1 MSVLSAA
8 FPVLV
13 RRERASFGATLLAP
27 FAALAVAVLLNF
39 ALTVAM
45 GRDPAAVF
53 YAMLLE
59 PFLSW
64 ASFSEVLLKTGPLL
78 LIAQGLAIGFR
89 AKVFNIGAE
98 GQFILGAIFASAI
111 PVWFPNAAGQWM
123 WPVMLVLGALG
134 GALWA
139 SLTAFW
145 RVRLNANE
153 ILVSLMLSLVAAQ
166 FLNYLLLG
174 PWKDPAGF
182 NFPQSVMFQ
191 VDAMV
196 PILIPG
202 TRVNVS
208 LLLAFAFSGA
218 AWAFMQRSFAGFKLQ
233 VGGLA
238 PRAASYAGFDER
250 WAIWLSLLI
259 GGFAAGLAGAAEVA
273 GPLGQLQRS
282 ISTGYGYAGIIVA
295 YLGGLHPVG
304 IVFAALLMAALY
316 IGGDNAMVSAN
327 LPVAAVRVFQGS
339 LLLVYLV
346 AMAFVRY
353 RLAWPRAARQG
364 STL

>member
-1 MSVLSAA
+1 MSILSGAA
-8 FPVLV
+8 FPTLV
-13 RRERASFGATLLAP
+13 RRERASLTATLLAP
-27 FAALAVAVLLNF
+27 VIALLIALVLNL
-39 ALTVAM
+39 ALYVVM
-45 GRDPAAVF
+45 GRDPVAVT

-64 ASFSEVLLKTGPLL
+64 ASFSEVLLKMGPLL

-111 PVWFPNAAGQWM
+111 PIWFPQATGQWI
-123 WPVMLVLGALG
+123 WPSMLISGAIG

-139 SLTAFW
+139 AITAFW

-166 FLNYLLLG
+166 VLNYLLLG

-191 VDAMV
+191 YDAMV

-208 LLLAFAFSGA
+208 LILTLVLSAV
-218 AWAFMQRSFAGFKLQ
+218 AWIFIQKSFTGYKLQ

-238 PRAASYAGFDER
+238 PRAAGYAGFSEAR
-250 WAIWLSLLI
+250 AIWLSLLI
-259 GGFAAGLAGAAEVA
+259 GGFAAGLAGAAEVS
-273 GPLGQLQRS
+273 GPIGQLQRS
-282 ISTGYGYAGIIVA
+282 ISTGYGYAAIIVA

-304 IVFAALLMAALY
+304 IVFSALFMAALY

-327 LPVAAVRVFQGS
+327 LPIAAVRVFQGS
-339 LLLVYLV
+339 LLLAYLV
-346 AMAFVRY
+346 AIAFVRY
-353 RLAWPRAARQG
+353 RLEWPRAISRSQP
-364 STL
+364 